1 MRCLLK
7 SRNRRD
13 LKLAI
18 GTAQFGSDYGIA
30 NKTGK
35 ISYADGK
42 KIIDSAYAAGI
53 DTIDTAI
60 AYGESERQLG
70 LFGVSGWRVVSKL
83 PKLPESVHSIPLW
96 VRNQT
101 AESIERLGV
110 PNLHGLLVHRVD
122 DLLGSLGNFLFE
134 ALLQVQQAGFVEKVG
149 VSVYVPEDID
159 AILSRFPIDIIQV
172 PFNIF
177 DRRLLDRGWLC
188 ALQKEGI
195 EVHTRSV
202 FLQGLLLMQPESRPN
217 YFRRWQK
224 LWDRWDGWLADTGI
238 SPVTAC
244 LRYAL
249 SEPAIDRVIVG
260 IDSFAQFEEI
270 LGSASVDVAVPP
282 AELRSD
288 DPDLI
293 NPSRWQ
299 LS

>member
-1 MRCLLK
+1 M
-7 SRNRRD
+7 RD

-35 ISYADGK
+35 INYADGE
-42 KIIDSAYAAGI
+42 KIIKSAHAAGI

-70 LFGVSGWRVVSKL
+70 LFGVSGWRVISKL
-83 PKLPESVHSIPLW
+83 PKLPESIQLIAGW
-96 VRNQT
+96 VRDQT
-101 AESIERLGV
+101 AESIERLRISK
-110 PNLHGLLVHRVD
+110 LHGLLLHRVD
-122 DLLGSLGNFLFE
+122 DLLGPLGEYLFE
-134 ALLQVQQAGFVEKVG
+134 ALLQVQQEGFAERIG
-149 VSVYVPEDID
+149 VSVYAHESID

-172 PFNIF
+172 PINIF
-177 DRRLLDRGWLC
+177 DRRLLDGGWLC

-217 YFRRWQK
+217 YFRRWQT
-224 LWDRWDGWLADTGI
+224 LWDRWDGRLADTGI

-249 SEPAIDRVIVG
+249 SEPTIDRVIVG
-260 IDSFAQFEEI
+260 IDSFAQFKEI
-270 LGSASVDVAVPP
+270 LGSASVDVPVPP

-288 DPDLI
+288 DPDLV